1 MIYIKIIKKELMKQ
15 KIIYLITAVIAVT
28 LSSAVWGLSENII
41 ISVVASLVSLLIIL
55 IPPFREYKLKSEFYD
70 KLAERK
76 NPAPVYA
83 EEKFI
88 LDVMSRYKE
97 EITKAHCE
105 TINET
110 MVLSSVIKEF
120 SEKCSDISDE
130 RLAKKIKLCAVYG
143 EKSTEGYKE
152 ETIQLRNYANPLM
165 LEYGG
170 KLSRHKVRF
179 VIKKLTG
186 NIIADNDV
194 INIVLHSIIDNCLEL
209 NGKSVSIFAKD
220 NTETISIFVQDNGNG
235 IDEFLIDN
243 PVSDELPYGTSL
255 YICKKL
261 CENSGLEFIV
271 HSESGSGTAIEIKC
285 KKALL

>member
-1 MIYIKIIKKELMKQ
+1 MIFIKIIKKELMKQ
-15 KIIYLITAVIAVT
+15 KILYPITAVIAVT
-28 LSSAVWGLSENII
+28 LSSVVWGIADSII
-41 ISVVASLVSLLIIL
+41 ISVVASFVSLLIIL
-55 IPPFREYKLKSEFYD
+55 IPPFREYKLKAEFYD

-76 NPAPVYA
+76 NPAPPYA

-97 EITKAHCE
+97 EVTKARCE

-120 SEKCSDISDE
+120 AESGSDISDE

-143 EKSTEGYKE
+143 EKSTEGYRE

-170 KLSRHKVRF
+170 KLSRRKVRF
-179 VIKKLTG
+179 SIKKLTG
-186 NIIADNDV
+186 NIIADSDV
-194 INIVLHSIIDNCLEL
+194 IDVVLHSVIDNCLEL
-209 NGKSVSIFAKD
+209 SGKSVLIFARD
-220 NTETISIFVQDNGNG
+220 NGETISVFVQDNGNG
-235 IDEFLIDN
+235 IDEALIDN

-255 YICKKL
+255 YICRKL
-261 CENSGLEFIV
+261 CENSGLEFTV
-271 HSESGSGTAIEIKC
+271 HSGSGNGTAIEIKC
-285 KKALL
+285 RKAL

>member
-1 MIYIKIIKKELMKQ
+1 MIFIKIIKKELMKQ
-15 KIIYLITAVIAVT
+15 KILYPITAVIAVT
-28 LSSAVWGLSENII
+28 LSSVVWGIADSII

-55 IPPFREYKLKSEFYD
+55 IPPFREYKLKAEFYD

-76 NPAPVYA
+76 NPAPPYA

-97 EITKAHCE
+97 EITKARCE
-105 TINET
+105 IINET

-120 SEKCSDISDE
+120 AESGSDISDE

-143 EKSTEGYKE
+143 EKSTEGYRE

-170 KLSRHKVRF
+170 KLSRRKVRF
-179 VIKKLTG
+179 SIKKLTG
-186 NIIADNDV
+186 NIIADSDV
-194 INIVLHSIIDNCLEL
+194 IDVVLHSVIDNCLEL
-209 NGKSVSIFAKD
+209 SGKSVLIFARD
-220 NTETISIFVQDNGNG
+220 NGETISIFVQDNGNG
-235 IDEFLIDN
+235 IDEALIDN

-255 YICKKL
+255 YICRKL
-261 CENSGLEFIV
+261 CENSGLEFTV
-271 HSESGSGTAIEIKC
+271 HSGSGNGTAIEIKC
-285 KKALL
+285 RKAL

>member
-1 MIYIKIIKKELMKQ
+1 MIFIKIIKKELMKQ
-15 KIIYLITAVIAVT
+15 KILYPITAVIAVT
-28 LSSAVWGLSENII
+28 LSSVVWGIADSII
-41 ISVVASLVSLLIIL
+41 ISVVASFVSLLIIL
-55 IPPFREYKLKSEFYD
+55 IPPFREYKLKAEFYD

-76 NPAPVYA
+76 NPAPPYA

-97 EITKAHCE
+97 EITKSRCE

-120 SEKCSDISDE
+120 AESGSDISDE

-143 EKSTEGYKE
+143 EKSTEGYRE

-170 KLSRHKVRF
+170 KLSRRKVRF
-179 VIKKLTG
+179 SIKKLTG
-186 NIIADNDV
+186 NIIADSDV
-194 INIVLHSIIDNCLEL
+194 IDVVLHSVIDNCLEL
-209 NGKSVSIFAKD
+209 SGKSVLIFARD
-220 NTETISIFVQDNGNG
+220 NGETISVFVQDNGNG
-235 IDEFLIDN
+235 IDEALIDN

-255 YICKKL
+255 YICRKL
-261 CENSGLEFIV
+261 CENSGLEFTV
-271 HSESGSGTAIEIKC
+271 HSGSGNGTAIEIKC
-285 KKALL
+285 RKAL

>member
-1 MIYIKIIKKELMKQ
+1 MIFIKIIKKELMKQ
-15 KIIYLITAVIAVT
+15 KILYPITAVIAVT
-28 LSSAVWGLSENII
+28 LSSVVWGIADSII

-55 IPPFREYKLKSEFYD
+55 IPPFREYKLKAEFYD

-76 NPAPVYA
+76 NPAPPYA

-120 SEKCSDISDE
+120 AESGSDISDE

-143 EKSTEGYKE
+143 EKSTEGYRE

-170 KLSRHKVRF
+170 KLSRRKVRF
-179 VIKKLTG
+179 SIKKLTG
-186 NIIADNDV
+186 NIIADSDV
-194 INIVLHSIIDNCLEL
+194 IDVVLHSVIDNCLEL
-209 NGKSVSIFAKD
+209 SGKSVLIFARD
-220 NTETISIFVQDNGNG
+220 NGETISIFVQDNGNG
-235 IDEFLIDN
+235 IDEALIDN

-255 YICKKL
+255 YICRKL
-261 CENSGLEFIV
+261 CENSGLEFTV
-271 HSESGSGTAIEIKC
+271 HSESGNGTAIEIKC
-285 KKALL
+285 RKAL

>member
-1 MIYIKIIKKELMKQ
+1 MIFIKIIKKELMKQ
-15 KIIYLITAVIAVT
+15 KILYPITAVIAVT
-28 LSSAVWGLSENII
+28 LSSVVWGIADSII

-55 IPPFREYKLKSEFYD
+55 IPPFREYKLKAEFYY

-76 NPAPVYA
+76 NPASPYA

-97 EITKAHCE
+97 EITKARCE

-120 SEKCSDISDE
+120 AESGSDISDE

-143 EKSTEGYKE
+143 EKSTEGYRE

-179 VIKKLTG
+179 SIKKLTG
-186 NIIADNDV
+186 NIIADSDV
-194 INIVLHSIIDNCLEL
+194 IDVVLHSVIDNCLEL
-209 NGKSVSIFAKD
+209 SGKSVLIFARD
-220 NTETISIFVQDNGNG
+220 NGETISIFIQDNGNG
-235 IDEFLIDN
+235 IDEALIDN

-255 YICKKL
+255 YICRKL
-261 CENSGLEFIV
+261 CENSGLEFKV
-271 HSESGSGTAIEIKC
+271 HSGSGNGTAIEIKC
-285 KKALL
+285 RKAL

>member
-1 MIYIKIIKKELMKQ
+1 MIFIKIIKKELMKQ
-15 KIIYLITAVIAVT
+15 KILYPITAVIAVT
-28 LSSAVWGLSENII
+28 LSSVVWGIADSII

-76 NPAPVYA
+76 NPAPPYA

-97 EITKAHCE
+97 EITKARCE
-105 TINET
+105 IINET
-110 MVLSSVIKEF
+110 MVLSSVIREF
-120 SEKCSDISDE
+120 AESGSDISDE

-143 EKSTEGYKE
+143 EKSTEGYRE

-170 KLSRHKVRF
+170 KLSRRKVRF
-179 VIKKLTG
+179 SIKNLTG
-186 NIIADNDV
+186 NIIADSDV
-194 INIVLHSIIDNCLEL
+194 IDVVLHSVIDNCLEL
-209 NGKSVSIFAKD
+209 SGKSVLIFARD
-220 NTETISIFVQDNGNG
+220 NGETISVFVQDNGNG
-235 IDEFLIDN
+235 IDEALIDN

-255 YICKKL
+255 YICRKL
-261 CENSGLEFIV
+261 CENSGLEFTV
-271 HSESGSGTAIEIKC
+271 HSESGNGTAIEIKC
-285 KKALL
+285 RKAL

>member
-1 MIYIKIIKKELMKQ
+1 MIFIKIIKKELMKQ
-15 KIIYLITAVIAVT
+15 KILYPITAVIAVM
-28 LSSAVWGLSENII
+28 LSSVVWGIADSII

-55 IPPFREYKLKSEFYD
+55 IPPFREYKLKAEFYD

-76 NPAPVYA
+76 NPAPPYA

-97 EITKAHCE
+97 EITKARCE

-120 SEKCSDISDE
+120 AESGSDISDE

-143 EKSTEGYKE
+143 EKSTEGYRE

-170 KLSRHKVRF
+170 KLSRRKVRF
-179 VIKKLTG
+179 SIKKLTG
-186 NIIADNDV
+186 NIIADSDV
-194 INIVLHSIIDNCLEL
+194 MDVVLHSVIDNCLEL
-209 NGKSVSIFAKD
+209 SGKSVLIFARD
-220 NTETISIFVQDNGNG
+220 NGETISIFVQDNGNG
-235 IDEFLIDN
+235 IDEALIDN

-255 YICKKL
+255 YICRKL
-261 CENSGLEFIV
+261 CENSGLEFTV
-271 HSESGSGTAIEIKC
+271 HSGSGNGTAIEIKC
-285 KKALL
+285 RKAL

>member
-1 MIYIKIIKKELMKQ
+1 MIFIKIIKKELMKQ
-15 KIIYLITAVIAVT
+15 KILYPITAVIAVT
-28 LSSAVWGLSENII
+28 LSSVVWGIADSII

-55 IPPFREYKLKSEFYD
+55 IPPFREYKLKAEFYD

-76 NPAPVYA
+76 NPAPPYA

-97 EITKAHCE
+97 EITKSRCE

-120 SEKCSDISDE
+120 AESGSDISDE
-130 RLAKKIKLCAVYG
+130 RLAKKIRLCAMYG
-143 EKSTEGYKE
+143 EKSTEGYRE

-170 KLSRHKVRF
+170 KLSRRKVRF
-179 VIKKLTG
+179 SIKKLTG
-186 NIIADNDV
+186 NIIADSDV
-194 INIVLHSIIDNCLEL
+194 IDVVLHSVIDNCLEL
-209 NGKSVSIFAKD
+209 SGKSVLIFARD
-220 NTETISIFVQDNGNG
+220 NGETISVFVQDNGNG
-235 IDEFLIDN
+235 IDEALIDN

-255 YICKKL
+255 YICRKL
-261 CENSGLEFIV
+261 CENSGLEFTV
-271 HSESGSGTAIEIKC
+271 HSGSGNGTAIEIKC
-285 KKALL
+285 RKAL

>member
-1 MIYIKIIKKELMKQ
+1 MIFIKIIKKELMKQ
-15 KIIYLITAVIAVT
+15 KILYPITAVIAVT
-28 LSSAVWGLSENII
+28 LSSVVWGIADSII

-55 IPPFREYKLKSEFYD
+55 IPPFREYKLKAEFYD

-76 NPAPVYA
+76 NPAPPYA

-97 EITKAHCE
+97 EITKARCE

-120 SEKCSDISDE
+120 VESGLNISDE

-143 EKSTEGYKE
+143 EKSTEGYRE

-170 KLSRHKVRF
+170 KLSRRKVRF
-179 VIKKLTG
+179 SIKKLTG
-186 NIIADNDV
+186 NIIADSDV
-194 INIVLHSIIDNCLEL
+194 IDVVLHSVIDNCLEL
-209 NGKSVSIFAKD
+209 SGKSVLIFARD
-220 NTETISIFVQDNGNG
+220 NGETISVFVQDNGNG
-235 IDEFLIDN
+235 IDEALIDN

-255 YICKKL
+255 YICRKL
-261 CENSGLEFIV
+261 CENSGLEFTV
-271 HSESGSGTAIEIKC
+271 HSESGNGTAIEIKC
-285 KKALL
+285 RKAL

>member
-1 MIYIKIIKKELMKQ
+1 MIFIKIIKKELMKQ
-15 KIIYLITAVIAVT
+15 KILYPITAVIAVT
-28 LSSAVWGLSENII
+28 LSSVVWGIADSII

-55 IPPFREYKLKSEFYD
+55 IPPFREYKLKAEFYD

-76 NPAPVYA
+76 NPAPPYA

-97 EITKAHCE
+97 EITKARCE

-120 SEKCSDISDE
+120 AESGSDISDE

-143 EKSTEGYKE
+143 EKSTEGYRE

-170 KLSRHKVRF
+170 KLSRRKVRF
-179 VIKKLTG
+179 SIKKLTG
-186 NIIADNDV
+186 NIIADSDV
-194 INIVLHSIIDNCLEL
+194 MDVVLHSVIDNCLEL
-209 NGKSVSIFAKD
+209 SGKSVLIFARD
-220 NTETISIFVQDNGNG
+220 NGETISVFVQDNGNG
-235 IDEFLIDN
+235 IDEALIDN

-255 YICKKL
+255 YICRKL
-261 CENSGLEFIV
+261 CENSGLEFTV
-271 HSESGSGTAIEIKC
+271 HSGSGNGTAIEIKC
-285 KKALL
+285 RKVL